1 MRRATRRQLRR
12 SRSSLIVWMW
22 LSPMLVCPLFRAW
35 RCVRFAYPFLSCR
48 NLRRPS
54 TAPYHR
60 LRRLQATIPGQR
72 PWPVVHVQGH
82 LPAPH
87 RKPNKKP
94 FTSATQIFIT
104 SSSLGSMGGFYP
116 GMVIAP
122 YGMSKAAANYLA
134 LSIHHQTESVGAV
147 VVPYNPGMCIPF
159 SPRNATDYSI
169 ISVAQA
175 SF

>member
-1 MRRATRRQLRR
+1 MYKATYPLLIE
-12 SRSSLIVWMW
+12 SRTKNPSL
-22 LSPMLVCPLFRAW
+22 PPPKF
-35 RCVRFAYPFLSCR
+35 
-48 NLRRPS
+48 
-54 TAPYHR
+54 
-60 LRRLQATIPGQR
+60 
-72 PWPVVHVQGH
+72 
-82 LPAPH
+82 
-87 RKPNKKP
+87 
-94 FTSATQIFIT
+94 FIT
-104 SSSLGSMGGFYP
+104 SSSLGSMGSFYP